1 MKKLTLSRLTPDP
14 LTKAHAQAGEDTM
27 TIHGYVRSADEDTIA
42 ICEEQSGKS
51 YVEYLRSAVIAAFE
65 EGEDSERV
73 AFVIK
78 SNAKVRIIR
87 TAKAKEIKGDKPCGC
102 SDSGVQEARP
112 LSSIDAALAAFAA
125 EVRKNK
131 AAAGKGSIELKCA
144 EARADC
150 FRKGGTVEE
159 CDQAFNDCLF
169 TSTFG

>member
-1 MKKLTLSRLTPDP
+1 MKKLTLSRLTADP
-14 LTKAHAQAGEDTM
+14 FTKAHAQADEDTM
-27 TIHGYVRSADEDTIA
+27 TIHGYVRSEDTIA

-51 YVEYLRSAVIAAFE
+51 YVEYPRSAVVAAFE
-65 EGEDSERV
+65 EEEDSEKV

-78 SNAKVRIIR
+78 SNAKVRIVK

-102 SDSGVQEARP
+102 SDEGVQEARP
-112 LSSIDAALAAFAA
+112 LSSIDKALGEFAA
-125 EVRKNK
+125 EVRKFK
-131 AAAGKGSIELKCA
+131 AAVGKGSTDLKCA

-159 CDQAFNDCLF
+159 CDRAFNEGLF